1 MTSEEEF
8 TKQRDRMVSDQIEG
22 RKIKNQRVLDA
33 MRAVPRHR
41 FVPEEYHD
49 RAYSDR
55 PIPIGERQT
64 ISQPYV
70 VSLMTQL
77 LVLKGDECVLE
88 IGTGSG
94 YQAAILAHLAKQV
107 YTIER
112 HEPLAERA
120 AAVLHDLGLD
130 NVVVRHGDGSGG
142 WPEHA
147 PYDGI
152 MVTAAAPDVPEPLLE
167 QLVEGGRLVV
177 PVGGPRGQYLQ
188 SWKREGPK
196 YTHDSVVPVAFVP
209 LRGEH
214 GWETD
219 WDNYFL

>member
-1 MTSEEEF
+1 MISKKDF
-8 TKQRDRMVSDQIEG
+8 SKQRERMVSDQIEG
-22 RKIKNQRVLDA
+22 RMIKNQRVLNA
-33 MRAVPRHR
+33 MRTVPRHM
-41 FVPEEYHD
+41 FVREEYHD
-49 RAYSDR
+49 LAYSDR

-70 VSLMTQL
+70 VALMTQL
-77 LVLKGDECVLE
+77 LALKGDENVLE

-94 YQAAILAHLAKQV
+94 YQAAILAHLAKEV

-112 HEPLAERA
+112 HELLAERA
-120 AAVLHDLGLD
+120 AMVLKDLGLE

-152 MVTAAAPDVPEPLLE
+152 MITAAAPDVPKPLLE
-167 QLVEGGRLVV
+167 QLIEGGRLVV
-177 PVGGPRGQYLQ
+177 PVGGLRGQYLQ
-188 SWKREGPK
+188 CWRREGAK
-196 YTHDSVVPVAFVP
+196 YTHDTVVPVAFVP

-219 WDNYFL
+219 WDDYL

>member
-1 MTSEEEF
+1 MISEEEF
-8 TKQRDRMVSDQIEG
+8 SKQRERMVSDQIEG
-22 RKIKNQRVLDA
+22 RMIKNQRVLDA
-33 MRAVPRHR
+33 MRTVPRHR
-41 FVPEEYHD
+41 FVRVEYHD
-49 RAYSDR
+49 LAYSDR

-70 VSLMTQL
+70 VALMTQL
-77 LVLKGDECVLE
+77 MVLKGDETVLE

-112 HEPLAERA
+112 RELLAEQA
-120 AAVLHDLGLD
+120 AAVLQDLGLD
-130 NVVVRHGDGSGG
+130 NVVVRQGDGSGG

-152 MVTAAAPDVPEPLLE
+152 MVTAAAPDVPKLLLE

-188 SWKREGPK
+188 SWKREGAK

-219 WDNYFL
+219 WDNHYL

>member
-1 MTSEEEF
+1 MIPEENF
-8 TKQRDRMVSDQIEG
+8 TKQRERMVSDQIEG
-22 RKIKNQRVLDA
+22 RMIKNQGVLEA
-33 MRAVPRHR
+33 MRRVPRHM

-70 VSLMTQL
+70 VALMTQL
-77 LVLKGDECVLE
+77 LVLKGDERVLE

-112 HEPLAERA
+112 HEPLSERA
-120 AAVLHDLGLD
+120 AAVLQDLGLE

-147 PYDGI
+147 PYDSI
-152 MVTAAAPDVPEPLLE
+152 MVTAAAPDVPKPLLE

-177 PVGGPRGQYLQ
+177 PVGGSRGQYLQ
-188 SWKREGPK
+188 CWQREGDK
-196 YTHDSVVPVAFVP
+196 YTHDTVVPVAFVP

-214 GWETD
+214 GWEKD
-219 WDNYFL
+219 WDKYW